1 MLYFSIAVQFSP
13 RHKAT
18 KLHKSLESS
27 ARQFYFSLIIKRNC
41 RRQTVDQHYP
51 GHRVNTC
58 QCVPYT
64 HTHTRTRFMGVNAK
78 SIKSKAVAAESDAC
92 ITF

>member
-13 RHKAT
+13 RHKAR

-41 RRQTVDQHYP
+41 RWQTVDQHYP
-51 GHRVNTC
+51 GHRLNTC
-58 QCVPYT
+58 QCVPHT
-64 HTHTRTRFMGVNAK
+64 HTHAHKIYGRQCE
-78 SIKSKAVAAESDAC
+78 IH
-92 ITF
+92 